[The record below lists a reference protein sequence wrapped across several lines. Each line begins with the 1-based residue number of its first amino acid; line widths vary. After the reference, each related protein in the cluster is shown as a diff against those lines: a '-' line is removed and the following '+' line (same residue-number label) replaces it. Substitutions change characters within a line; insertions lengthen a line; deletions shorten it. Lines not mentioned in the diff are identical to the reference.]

1 MPNLLYVGIEKTNS
15 CTSTNDAVCDCICSF
30 INCSFPPI
38 NCFGFLACSSIWTWL
53 WARRGRLPPA
63 LYFFNVFLVCWN
75 SRVFMFFLPFVRPA
89 FPAAVPC
96 YSLARTLNG
105 FQWNLTEV
113 ITTANRLNDYIGAKL
128 EQGQGRKIRQKIRI
142 DVSWCFAAMSD
153 FRRDVRLCPFVYRTF
168 LLAMATRIRQTI
180 TTAGAEA
187 SYFRERF
194 LTLCLNIVLSQLI
207 FFVRIWNISLLF
219 LYLLLLLFL
228 LLLMSSSSSFS
239 VTYYYYKCLR
249 STLHSP
255 FRHWPA
261 GFWRP

>member
-1 MPNLLYVGIEKTNS
+1 
-15 CTSTNDAVCDCICSF
+15 
-30 INCSFPPI
+30 
-38 NCFGFLACSSIWTWL
+38 
-53 WARRGRLPPA
+53 
-63 LYFFNVFLVCWN
+63 
-75 SRVFMFFLPFVRPA
+75 MFFFA
-89 FPAAVPC
+89 FCPSCLSRCCPVLFAC
-96 YSLARTLNG
+96 KN
-105 FQWNLTEV
+105 TER
-113 ITTANRLNDYIGAKL
+113 ISMKFDGGDHYREQIKWLHWSEIGTGTREKDTTENSNR
-128 EQGQGRKIRQKIRI
+128 RQL
-142 DVSWCFAAMSD
+142 V

-219 LYLLLLLFL
+219 LYLLLLLL
-228 LLLMSSSSSFS
+228 LLLMMSSSSSSSSFS